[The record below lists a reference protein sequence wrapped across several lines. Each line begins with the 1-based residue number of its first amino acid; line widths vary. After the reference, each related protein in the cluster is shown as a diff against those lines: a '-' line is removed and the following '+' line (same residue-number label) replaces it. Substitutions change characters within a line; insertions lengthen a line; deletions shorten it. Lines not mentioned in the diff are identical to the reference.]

1 MSLHIPVLIKEV
13 LDALQPRPDGV
24 YVDGTFGGGGYSE
37 AILERA
43 DCRVIA
49 IDRDPDAIARGE
61 ALKAFYP
68 GRLTLIEGR
77 FGEMDSLINEK
88 VDGVALDLGVSSFQ
102 LDQAERGFSFRFDA
116 PLDMRMSRDGPGAS
130 DAVNKL
136 SESALADVLFFLGEE
151 SGARRIAR
159 TIVEARARAPIQTTK
174 QLADVVERAV
184 GPRHGQKIHPAT
196 QTFQALRLL
205 VNNELEELTGGLA
218 AAERILK
225 PGGVL
230 AVVSFHSL
238 EDRLVKTFFAERSG
252 ARDGGSRHM
261 PEAPAGHPATF
272 ELTNRRGVG
281 PSEAEAKANP
291 RARSAHLRFA
301 VRTEAP
307 ARGHVGGAPLASRAV
322 REWEMLAR

>member
-1 MSLHIPVLIKEV
+1 
-13 LDALQPRPDGV
+13 LDALQPRPDSV
-24 YVDGTFGGGGYSE
+24 HIDGTFGGGGYTE

-43 DCRVIA
+43 DCRVIG

-61 ALKAFYP
+61 ALRGFYP
-68 GRLTLIEGR
+68 GRLDLIEGR
-77 FGEMDSLINEK
+77 FGEMDALINEA
-88 VDGVALDLGVSSFQ
+88 VDGVVLDLGVSSFQ
-102 LDQAERGFSFRFDA
+102 LDQAERGFSFRFEA
-116 PLDMRMSRDGPGAS
+116 PLDMRMSRDGPTAG

-136 SESALADVLFFLGEE
+136 SETALADVLFFLGEE

-159 TIVEARARAPIQTTK
+159 ILVEARARAPIQTTK
-174 QLADVVERAV
+174 ALADLVERAV
-184 GPRHGQKIHPAT
+184 GPRHGSKIHPAT

-205 VNNELEELTGGLA
+205 VNNELEELTAGLA

-225 PGGVL
+225 PGGIL

-272 ELTNRRGVG
+272 ELTNRKGAG
-281 PSEAEAKANP
+281 PSDAEAKANP

-301 VRTEAP
+301 VRTGAP
-307 ARGHVGGAPLASRAV
+307 SRSRAAPTPLASRAV